1 MFPGVNIRVAGIDV
15 SKIVGAP
22 HAGPHVHDT
31 PEIYFAP
38 SEEKGV
44 ALVEI
49 QMDEEVFT
57 VESPFAIFV
66 PPGVKHCFKVLKCD
80 APHFIYGLLIT
91 DQAGWPIK
99 VHRQANLRPVRQSVR
114 SALTSAPQTPSI
126 DTGRWQS
133 DRCKCGC

>member
-1 MFPGVNIRVAGIDV
+1 MRDDIPEKYKANVVMDLPKIVEVPGHHKRAPFWIAPGMFPGVNIRVAGIDV

-57 VESPFAIFV
+57 VESPFALFI

-91 DQAGWPIK
+91 DQAG
-99 VHRQANLRPVRQSVR
+99 
-114 SALTSAPQTPSI
+114 
-126 DTGRWQS
+126 
-133 DRCKCGC
+133 